1 MRKRVT
7 FYFIFCCLACLI
19 FGLPFSQALAQS
31 TNASIKGTITDGSG
45 EALPGATVMV
55 RNESTG
61 FSTGT
66 ITSAEGKYTFNQLPL
81 GGPYTVE
88 ARFVGFSDQ
97 KRSGLTLSQGDQ
109 IKISFELSEAATE
122 LEQVVVTNKG
132 LSSRID
138 RMGESTAIT
147 SQDLKKIPA
156 QNRNFT
162 DLGSLS
168 PLAGG
173 GINLGGQRRTSTNIT
188 LDGVNARNQLTAGE
202 LGRGPYTVS
211 MEAIREF
218 EVATNVYDVT
228 QGRQAGGAFN
238 VVTKSGTNTWSG
250 SVFTYHRADWLASK
264 YDIRGN
270 ERSQDFNTTQ
280 WGFSLGGPIIKDKM
294 HIFVALDRQDDNSP
308 FFISDIQDEAD
319 EQALGITKENLDR
332 VVAIGRDLYGVS
344 KELPQTGAFE
354 RKTVANTF
362 FSRVDWQLSPKH
374 RLTLRNNFSNWTN
387 PESVSDNNNIV
398 FLETYSN
405 YSSKENSTML
415 SLRSAFSPDFLNEFK
430 VQYQHA
436 ERKFEPNQGMPF
448 TNIPRAITEVTSTLP
463 DGKDRKVTVQFGGQ
477 RFTPET
483 NLEKQVQLINT
494 SYLTKGR
501 VNFTFGTDNMLTYL
515 DTYLSNEQNGRF
527 FFRSLEDLENKNP
540 YRYQREVP
548 LSGTPDVQ
556 QWVLDASVFG
566 QAQYNPHPDV
576 STTLGLRWDVTGFLT
591 AADYNPVVEREFGIR
606 TDEAPLDL
614 NNIQPRFQLS
624 WDING
629 ARKNILKIGGG
640 AFAAQPHYYAQVN
653 NIQNSGT
660 KLAEVYLDVNNGDA
674 IPEPNFQAYRED
686 PNSIPGLA
694 YVPENPV
701 STINLISKA
710 FQVPY
715 TWKANINYNYLPVNW
730 LRFGVNLLY
739 GYTVNNYHYF
749 DRNLVQD
756 PYFRLANEDNR
767 GVFVPAS
774 TISESGFT
782 SNINARISDK
792 TGRVMEM
799 VSEGKLQQMTAVID
813 AEVQLP
819 NDGSIYASY
828 TINKTEDNT
837 SYNCCVANSA
847 TLFLP
852 VASDP
857 RDLGAMS
864 PSDNDFGSKVV
875 VYGTSPTY
883 KGFNFGA
890 RFSGT
895 GGSRYSFVVNRDLNG
910 DFVNI
915 NDLAYVYD
923 PANANTPAIIK
934 SGLESVLADQEVE
947 ESAKEY
953 IRENYGQ
960 IIQRNGGRNPFYGTI
975 DLRLAKMIR
984 TYRGQSL
991 ELSVDVFNFANLMNK
1006 DWGGQY
1012 RLGRQNLL
1020 NVKSFDQETQQYTYE
1035 VNPSV
1040 GKTQKSGT
1048 PFQIQLGV
1056 RYAF

>member
-1 MRKRVT
+1 MRERCT
-7 FYFIFCCLACLI
+7 FLAFIFLTCLMLGMSI
-19 FGLPFSQALAQS
+19 TKALAQS
-31 TNASIKGTITDGSG
+31 TNASLYGKVSDEMG
-45 EALPGATVMV
+45 ESLPGATIIVK
-55 RNESTG
+55 NESTG
-61 FSTGT
+61 FQTGT
-66 ITSAEGKYTFNQLPL
+66 VTNAEGKFTFNQLPL
-81 GGPYTVE
+81 GGPYTVK
-88 ARFVGFSDQ
+88 ASFVGYADKVQ
-97 KRSGLTLSQGDQ
+97 NGLTLNQSDRLNL
-109 IKISFELSEAATE
+109 SFALTESVAE
-122 LEQVVVTNKG
+122 LEQVVITSQGLTN
-132 LSSRID
+132 RID
-138 RMGESTAIT
+138 RFGESTAIT
-147 SQDLKKIPA
+147 SQELKKVPV

-250 SVFTYHRADWLASK
+250 SLFTYHRADWLANK

-270 ERSQDFNTTQ
+270 EREQDFTTTQ
-280 WGFSLGGPIIKDKM
+280 WGLSLGGPIIKDKM
-294 HIFVALDRQDDNSP
+294 HIFLAFDRQDDQSP
-308 FFISDIQDEAD
+308 FFIADIRNESD

-332 VVAIGRDLYGVS
+332 VISIARDLYGVS
-344 KELPQTGAFE
+344 STLPQVGAFE
-354 RKTVANTF
+354 RKTTANTF
-362 FSRVDWQLSPKH
+362 FTRIDWQLSPKH
-374 RLTLRNNFSNWTN
+374 RLTLRNNFSKWNN
-387 PESVSDNNNIV
+387 PESVDDNNNIV

-405 YSSKENSTML
+405 YSSMENSTML
-415 SLRSAFSPDFLNEFK
+415 SLRSALSSNFLNEFK
-430 VQYQHA
+430 LQYQHA
-436 ERKFEPNQGMPF
+436 ERKFEPNQGIPF
-448 TNIPRAITEVTSTLP
+448 TNIPRAITEVTSVLP
-463 DGKDRKVTVQFGGQ
+463 DGKSRKVTVQFGGQ
-477 RFTPET
+477 RFTPEA

-494 SYLTKGR
+494 SYLTKGN

-527 FFRSLEDLENKNP
+527 FFKSIEDLELKNP
-540 YRYQREVP
+540 FRYQREVP
-548 LSGTPDVQ
+548 LQGTPDVQ

-566 QAQYNPHPDV
+566 QAQFTLHPDV
-576 STTLGLRWDVTGFLT
+576 STTLGLRWDVTSFLT
-591 AADYNPVVEREFGIR
+591 AADYNPVVEQQFGIR
-606 TDEAPLDL
+606 TDESPTDW
-614 NNIQPRFQLS
+614 NNIQPRFQMT
-624 WDING
+624 WDIG
-629 ARKNILKIGGG
+629 GQKRNILKIGGG

-660 KLAEVYLDVNNGDA
+660 KLAEIFLDVENGDV
-674 IPEPNFQAYRED
+674 IPTPNFDAYRED
-686 PNSIPGLA
+686 PTSIPGTE
-694 YVPENPV
+694 YVSVNPV
-701 STINLISKA
+701 STINLISKD

-715 TWKANINYNYLPVNW
+715 TWKANVNYNHLFSNW
-730 LRFGVNLLY
+730 LRLGVNLLY

-749 DRNLVQD
+749 DRNMVND
-756 PYFRLANEDNR
+756 PYFTLENEGNR

-774 TISESGFT
+774 TISATGFT
-782 SNINARISDK
+782 SNINARITDQA
-792 TGRVMEM
+792 GRVMEL
-799 VSEGKLQQMTAVID
+799 VSEGKLRQMTAVID

-819 NDGSIYASY
+819 KDGSLYASY
-828 TINKTEDNT
+828 TLNKTEDNT

-857 RDLGAMS
+857 RVLGDLS
-864 PSDNDFGSKVV
+864 PSDNDFGSKLV
-875 VYGTSPTY
+875 VYGTSPTF

-890 RFSGT
+890 RFSGV
-895 GGSRYSFVVNRDLNG
+895 GGTRYSFVVNRDLNG

-915 NDLAYVYD
+915 NDLAYVFD
-923 PANANTPAIIK
+923 PNNPNTPIEIA
-934 SGLESVLADQEVE
+934 SGLQGVLADPGVE

-953 IRENYGQ
+953 IRENYGR
-960 IIQRNGGRNPFYGTI
+960 IIERNGGRNPFYGTV

-984 TYRGQSL
+984 TFRSQSI
-991 ELSVDVFNFANLMNK
+991 ELSVDVFNFANLLNK
-1006 DWGGQY
+1006 EWGGRY
-1012 RLGRQNLL
+1012 ALGRQNLL
-1020 NVKSFDQETQQYTYE
+1020 NVQGFDQETSQYSYE

-1048 PFQIQLGV
+1048 PYQIQLGV